1 MNNRRITLVR
11 PSQMWDTF
19 MDEFF
24 NTGTGLS
31 TIMSNIEIDMY
42 ETDNDVVVE
51 AKVPGYKEEDIS
63 VRVEDYIL
71 TIEGTAS
78 EENEE
83 KKNRKY
89 HIKEMSQQSFSRSI
103 SLPTK
108 VNAEKAEASFENGM
122 IKVTLPKMEEV
133 KPKTITIKPS
143 KK

>member
-11 PSQMWDTF
+11 PSQMFDTF

-24 NTGTGLS
+24 NTGTGLR
-31 TIMSNIEIDMY
+31 TITSGVEVDMY
-42 ETDNDVVVE
+42 ETDNEVIVE
-51 AKVPGYKEEDIS
+51 AKVPGYSEEDIS

-71 TIEGTAS
+71 TIEGSST
-78 EENEE
+78 EETEDTT
-83 KKNRKY
+83 NRKY
-89 HIKEMSQQSFSRSI
+89 HLKEMSSQAFSRSL

-108 VNAEKAEASFENGM
+108 VNAEKAEATFENGI

-133 KPKTITIKPS
+133 KPKTITIKTS